1 MRIAVFTDE
10 SGVKLPEIR
19 KWKKTQ
25 GRGIDIA
32 KNDILVAILKKNN
45 LQIPGNDIQFEDL
58 YRDVL
63 QDYIRPAKNMY
74 AGMFFEVRDLVDS
87 LNKISKVSLY
97 IISGRYGLL
106 EENDL
111 IIPYSFSIKS
121 ESDLI
126 QLDTKHSFVN
136 KMKEKAIDADIVIC
150 LLPSYFIKYLLKVNW
165 FEKLDSKKT
174 VILVSSKN
182 LEQSF
187 VHSLNVKLLE
197 RKGVARIGKL
207 NRNAILELV
216 KSLSIANL
224 DSISKTN

>member
-1 MRIAVFTDE
+1 MKIAVFTDE

-19 KWKKTQ
+19 KWKKRQ
-25 GRGIDIA
+25 GRGIDVA
-32 KNDILVAILKKNN
+32 KNENLVAILRKNN

-63 QDYIRPAKNMY
+63 QDYIRSAKNMY
-74 AGMFFEVRDLVDS
+74 AGMFIEVRDLVDS
-87 LNKISKVSLY
+87 LNKISKASLFV
-97 IISGRYGLL
+97 ISGRYGLL

-136 KMKEKAIDADIVIC
+136 KMNEKATDADIIMC
-150 LLPSYFIKYLLKVNW
+150 FLPSYFIKFLLNVNW
-165 FEKLDSKKT
+165 FKKLDSNKT

-187 VHSLNVKLLE
+187 VHSSNIKLLE
-197 RKGVARIGKL
+197 RKGVTRIGKQ
-207 NRNAILELV
+207 NRDAILELV
-216 KSLSIANL
+216 KSFSVVNL
-224 DSISKTN
+224 DSNLK